1 MNLIGITG
9 KIGAGKSTLATI
21 LQKYGYTEYSFA
33 TPLKQIA
40 EIFGFSKESLYGSQ
54 EDKLKIHEK
63 WGISARYFLQ
73 KLGTDIFRIS
83 LKDKIPEMKI
93 DNSIW
98 IELFKLKYNPSIKT
112 VISDVRFLDEAKAI
126 KELGGIIIKIE
137 RTNNRYDKSSE
148 TNSNTH
154 VSEIEMEQIRPD
166 IIIQNDDSILELEIK
181 LKNIMNNI

>member
-9 KIGAGKSTLATI
+9 KIGAGKSTLANI
-21 LQKYGYTEYSFA
+21 LRNYGYLEYSFA
-33 TPLKQIA
+33 TPLKQIG

-83 LKDKIPEMKI
+83 LKEKIPEMKI
-93 DNSIW
+93 NSSIW
-98 IELFKLKYNPSIKT
+98 IELFKLNYNPSVKT

-137 RTNNRYDKSSE
+137 RNNNRFDLSSE
-148 TNSNTH
+148 LNTH
-154 VSEIEMEQIRPD
+154 VSEIEMEQIQPD
-166 IIIQNDDSILELEIK
+166 FIIQNNESILELEIK
-181 LKNIMNNI
+181 LKNIINNI

>member
-9 KIGAGKSTLATI
+9 KIGAGKSTLANI
-21 LQKYGYTEYSFA
+21 LQKYGYEEYSFA
-33 TPLKQIA
+33 TPLKQIG

-83 LKDKIPEMKI
+83 LKEKIPEMKI
-93 DNSIW
+93 ESSIW

-137 RTNNRYDKSSE
+137 RNRFDLSSE
-148 TNSNTH
+148 TETNTH
-154 VSEIEMEQIRPD
+154 VSEIEMEQIQPD
-166 IIIQNDDSILELEIK
+166 FVLQNNESILELEQKMKIII
-181 LKNIMNNI
+181 N